1 MNWPWESL
9 LKIPATFLEAGLM
22 AMNTGAR
29 TLQAGLETLTG
40 GEAATNPK
48 GAPVNGPRNLDGA
61 LSELATRL
69 LLIGRLTPPDSAGI
83 VKAMGEVFRAA
94 QRSFGYLDPRGRGM
108 LALPMALPLSAAGL
122 LSEILMRGMAAY
134 SVLGPR
140 RLAIFAGNVMELYSE
155 VGLYVGLE
163 YKDLIER
170 YKERLR
176 QEPDDFATRAEL
188 GRAYVKLG
196 LYDQAVRE
204 LSLAAADPST
214 RALAMHESAVA
225 NYRAG
230 RFGQALKDGVEAM
243 AANPG
248 NERARSILW
257 LSSRSLGG
265 YPASVPAEY
274 RMDVASTLAKR
285 CFDNLRSI

>member
-1 MNWPWESL
+1 
-9 LKIPATFLEAGLM
+9 
-22 AMNTGAR
+22 
-29 TLQAGLETLTG
+29 ETLTG
-40 GEAATNPK
+40 GEAAATPK

-69 LLIGRLTPPDSAGI
+69 LLIGRLTRPDSAGI

-108 LALPMALPLSAAGL
+108 LALPVALPLSAAGL

-176 QEPDDFATRAEL
+176 QEPDDFTTRAEL

-230 RFGQALKDGVEAM
+230 RFGQALKD
-243 AANPG
+243 
-248 NERARSILW
+248 
-257 LSSRSLGG
+257 
-265 YPASVPAEY
+265 
-274 RMDVASTLAKR
+274 
-285 CFDNLRSI
+285 